1 MYKEQ
6 ILEAL
11 KTKFQGVQASILDR
25 VATKLAQTVTTE
37 EQVKTAVEGVT
48 IQQVI
53 ESYGDSRATQATSTA
68 VHNYEAKYGLKDGR

>member
-25 VATKLAQTVTTE
+25 VGTKLAQTVTTE
-37 EQVKTAVEGVT
+37 EQVKTAVEG
-48 IQQVI
+48 
-53 ESYGDSRATQATSTA
+53 GHDSAG
-68 VHNYEAKYGLKDGR
+68 H